1 MHIHTALS
9 ESLINQKINKP
20 VFRLWDEPEES
31 EANLKKHG
39 EQTSASLIHET
50 DTEWQQSEWNKYCS
64 FNQVSIFQDRKIIFH
79 LFFFLGTT

>member
-9 ESLINQKINKP
+9 ESLINQKTNKP

-50 DTEWQQSEWNKYCS
+50 DTE
-64 FNQVSIFQDRKIIFH
+64 
-79 LFFFLGTT
+79 